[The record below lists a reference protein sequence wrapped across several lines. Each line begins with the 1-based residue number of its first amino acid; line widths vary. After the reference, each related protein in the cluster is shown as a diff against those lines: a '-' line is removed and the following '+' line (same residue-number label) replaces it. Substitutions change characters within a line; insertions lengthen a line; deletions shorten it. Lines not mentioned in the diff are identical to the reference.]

1 MAQAKRSPEVET
13 FTHHGILLVNG
24 EQYISL
30 VLLHI

>member
-1 MAQAKRSPEVET
+1 MAQAKRIPEVKT
-13 FTHHGILLVNG
+13 LTHHGILLVNY